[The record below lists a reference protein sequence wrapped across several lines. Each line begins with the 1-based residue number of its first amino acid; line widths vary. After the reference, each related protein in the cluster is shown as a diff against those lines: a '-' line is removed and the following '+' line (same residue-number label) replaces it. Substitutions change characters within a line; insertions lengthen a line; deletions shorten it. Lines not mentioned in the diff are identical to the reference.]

1 MIQSMKLNESR
12 NRWPVS
18 DDMTVS
24 ELMDRGG
31 RAWNEEMPEDLFT
44 EEVKE
49 RIRRITPAGL
59 RSNMMKRHIAKDQ
72 SCSRCAAEEESINH
86 LLFQCP
92 CARLIRAVSPFH
104 PLLNVWLKSCVEDK
118 PDIKVLANKHIEKAA
133 TSQRERVVLVITGD
147 TNDHVI
153 SVNPYDFHNKTFGP
167 SLNRKGILI
176 AQKNSDKVG
185 FVQRVFHC
193 NGLLLCI
200 WRRNKRRLLV
210 YNPYWGKTRWIEC
223 PRQRSYEMF
232 AFGYDKSCASHKIV
246 RLSTSDKD
254 KQSGKNFL
262 QCFDFTRE
270 GLGPLLPISCE
281 FFSFASLSSV
291 KEEKLAL
298 LFKHQCG
305 TKVDVWVT
313 DKIEPGAV
321 SWSKLFKVETLQL
334 LCHGC
339 MFGSFLIDKEKKTV
353 VVFYIYGGCYTKS
366 RYIIDGESG
375 DIRQVERIV
384 SQYSNLYNLVGCYVP
399 SSVQV

>member
-1 MIQSMKLNESR
+1 MKTKISNLPMELLEEILSR
-12 NRWPVS
+12 VPVKS
-18 DDMTVS
+18 IVTVRS
-24 ELMDRGG
+24 TCKS
-31 RAWNEEMPEDLFT
+31 WNVLT
-44 EEVKE
+44 
-49 RIRRITPAGL
+49 
-59 RSNMMKRHIAKDQ
+59 KDQ
-72 SCSRCAAEEESINH
+72 S
-86 LLFQCP
+86 F
-92 CARLIRAVSPFH
+92 
-104 PLLNVWLKSCVEDK
+104 
-118 PDIKVLANKHIEKAA
+118 ANKHIEKAA
-133 TSQRERVVLVITGD
+133 AAQRERVVLVITGD
-147 TNDHVI
+147 TNDLVL

-167 SLNRKGILI
+167 CINRKGILI
-176 AQKNSDKVG
+176 TQKNSDKVC

-200 WRRNKRRLLV
+200 WRRNKRWLLV

-223 PRQRSYEMF
+223 PIQRSYNELF
-232 AFGYDKSCASHKIV
+232 AFGYDKSCGSHKIF
-246 RLSTSDKD
+246 RLSTSDNFDIYDLSCDSWKTRPHAAFHSNNVIKYTEPGVSLKGNSYWLAKD

-262 QCFDFTRE
+262 QCFDFTGE
-270 GLGPLLPISCE
+270 GFGPRLPIPCE

-339 MFGSFLIDKEKKTV
+339 MFGSFLIDEEKKTV

-375 DIRQVERIV
+375 DIRQVERIG
-384 SQYSNLYNLVGCYVP
+384 SQYSKLYNLVGCYVP